1 MSEKHVELSTVFFYP
16 KGERPP
22 SQVNLSDCGPPML
35 SQNDESITCLYGLRH
50 RRIGFKQIHDYATK
64 HNLDYEV
71 VDMKLP
77 VKEAPTTVTNDNLGN
92 QDVLS
97 LARISGEV
105 KQKLYDGM
113 GISSEYSRT
122 EQQAKLIDTLSSNPN
137 SINKLRE
144 SLSSS
149 DVPLVIHPTR
159 LAEGEESIAVANLA
173 KSSCANL
180 IEVTCRTKKSI
191 TINNDIG
198 SVPISSSHDGPAK
211 NLPQEHKQVGQR
223 PKG

>member
-22 SQVNLSDCGPPML
+22 SQVSLSDCGPPML
-35 SQNDESITCLYGLRH
+35 SQNDDSITCLYGLRH
-50 RRIGFKQIHDYATK
+50 RRLGFKQIHDYAER

-77 VKEAPTTVTNDNLGN
+77 VSEAPTTVNQEDLGT

-97 LARISGEV
+97 LARISGDV
-105 KQKLYDGM
+105 KETLYDGM
-113 GISSEYSRT
+113 GISSELSRT
-122 EQQAKLIDTLSSNPN
+122 EQQAKLIDMLSSNPESVN
-137 SINKLRE
+137 LLRDTLG
-144 SLSSS
+144 SK
-149 DVPLVIHPTR
+149 DVPLVVHPTK

-173 KSSCANL
+173 KSSYSKLTDIN
-180 IEVTCRTKKSI
+180 CRTKKGI
-191 TINNDIG
+191 EIVNDIG
-198 SVPISSSHDGPAK
+198 ASPGKPDDANKISVSDQSSDVK
-211 NLPQEHKQVGQR
+211 KQK